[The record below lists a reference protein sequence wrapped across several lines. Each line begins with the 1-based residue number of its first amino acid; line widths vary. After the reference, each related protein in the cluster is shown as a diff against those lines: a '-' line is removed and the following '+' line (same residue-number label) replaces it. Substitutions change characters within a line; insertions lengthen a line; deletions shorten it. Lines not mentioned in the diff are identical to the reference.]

1 MSKVDAILSQLKDI
15 AANPKKAMDDYK
27 AETGKGAVGIMPIY
41 APEEMVHATGY
52 LPMGIWGAQGK
63 TISKARTY
71 LPPFACSI
79 MQQVMELQCEGAYD
93 DLAAVLFSVPCD
105 TLKCLSQKWKGTSPV
120 IVFTH
125 PQNRGLEA
133 ANTFLV
139 KEYELVKAQLEH
151 YLGVT
156 ITNAALE
163 RSIAIYNENRQ
174 VMREFVKVAAE
185 YPQVI
190 DAVSRHAVFKA
201 RQFMLKEKHTELVK
215 ELIAEVKA
223 MPVQPW
229 TGKKVIVAGIL
240 LEPNELLDIFNEFG
254 LAIVDDD
261 LAQES
266 RQIRVDVLDGEEG
279 PLYRMAKAWQQ
290 MYGCSVATDTKK
302 GRGKMLMNKMAQTGA
317 DAVIIAQMKF
327 CDPEEWDYP
336 VMYREFEERG
346 VKNLMIEVDQ
356 EVTSFEQVKTRL
368 QSFVEMM

>member
-1 MSKVDAILSQLKDI
+1 MSKVEAILSQLKDI

-41 APEEMVHATGY
+41 APQEMVHATGY

-79 MQQVMELQCEGAYD
+79 MQQVMGLQCEGAYD

-133 ANTFLV
+133 ANKFLV

-174 VMREFVKVAAE
+174 VMREFVKVAAD

-302 GRGKMLMNKMAQTGA
+302 GRGKMLMNKMTQTGA

>member
-1 MSKVDAILSQLKDI
+1 MSKVEAILSQLKDI

-105 TLKCLSQKWKGTSPV
+105 TLKCLSQKWKDTSPV

-266 RQIRVDVLDGEEG
+266 RQIRVDILDGEEG